1 MEDYE
6 NPFADKWNNQRWVN
20 HGFIVR
26 GNQGCVYRVS
36 DSSGA
41 LPGSYAF
48 KRAYKP
54 DEPERFL
61 TEMRALTRWGPHPH
75 VAAAIDHAPL
85 DGSGNELFF
94 VMPLA
99 RGKSLAAPE
108 HRARFMNHAI
118 ATARFTAAMADALA
132 FVHAHH
138 VVHRDIKPWNV
149 IYQGDD
155 DPFIVDFG
163 TCLLRVEQS
172 DNGPVEMAPPRY
184 NALDVYGLGKL
195 IYYMLSG
202 GRLVPVVH
210 GIDED
215 FTRGFVRDEAS
226 ALLLKHLSRMLCPP
240 RTRYQDM
247 AEVAAALR
255 EVVSLSRA

>member
-6 NPFADKWNNQRWVN
+6 NPFADSWNNPRWVN

-36 DSSGA
+36 DGTGA
-41 LPGSYAF
+41 LPGAYAF

-75 VAAAIDHAPL
+75 VAAAVDHSPL
-85 DGSGNELFF
+85 DGGGGEMFF

-108 HRARFMNHAI
+108 HRARFINRPV

-132 FVHAHH
+132 FVHAHE
-138 VVHRDIKPWNV
+138 VVHRDIKLWNV
-149 IYQGDD
+149 IYQGEA

-163 TCLLRVEQS
+163 TCLLRVEHGK
-172 DNGPVEMAPPRY
+172 DGPIEIAPRRY

-195 IYYMLSG
+195 IYGMLTG

-215 FTRGFVRDEAS
+215 FTRAFIRDEAS
-226 ALLLKHLSRMLCPP
+226 ALLHKHLSRMLCHP
-240 RTRYQDM
+240 RRRYQDM

-255 EVVSLSRA
+255 EVTDLARD